1 MVSRSEKR
9 LSAKAVAAFRDPG
22 RYSDGGGLYLIF
34 GENLR
39 KRWVLR
45 IQVDGRRRDFSLG
58 SLGKVSLADAREKA
72 TELQTQYVN
81 GLDPAIERKKSS
93 QIRMS
98 NPTFEEAAR
107 AFHAESRPT
116 WKNVKHAAQVL
127 ATLATYAFP
136 HIGQLSVREVTEA
149 QVRSVLIAIWLEK
162 PETAR
167 RLRQRISA
175 VLDWARANGYRD
187 TVLDLRS
194 RSLALPRQTKAV
206 THHSAMPYIEVPA
219 FLAGLRDLRS
229 SSQTVR
235 LALEFV
241 ILTAARLG
249 EVRGA
254 VWSEFDLNA
263 GLWIVPAERM
273 KTAREHRVPLSDR
286 AVEILEVMA
295 GLKSNHSDLVFPGSK
310 PGRPISDMA
319 ITMLYRRLELDVTTH
334 GFRST
339 FRDWCAERTSFSRE
353 VAEAALAHQVGNKIE
368 RAYARSDLLDRR

>member
-9 LSAKAVAAFRDPG
+9 LSAKAVAAFRDAG
-22 RYSDGGGLYLIF
+22 RYADGGGLYLIV
-34 GENLR
+34 GENQR

-45 IQVDGRRRDFSLG
+45 IQVDGRRRDFGLG

-72 TELQTQYVN
+72 TELRSQYVN

-98 NPTFEEAAR
+98 NPTFEEAACV
-107 AFHAESRPT
+107 FHAENRPT
-116 WKNVKHAAQVL
+116 WKNAKHAAQVL

-136 HIGQLSVREVTEA
+136 QIGQLSVREVTEA

-206 THHSAMPYIEVPA
+206 AHHPAMPYIEVLA
-219 FLAGLRDLRS
+219 FLAALPFNLNSFMTGLLI
-229 SSQTVR
+229 TPTK
-235 LALEFV
+235 FV
-241 ILTAARLG
+241 P
-249 EVRGA
+249 V
-254 VWSEFDLNA
+254 
-263 GLWIVPAERM
+263 
-273 KTAREHRVPLSDR
+273 
-286 AVEILEVMA
+286 
-295 GLKSNHSDLVFPGSK
+295 
-310 PGRPISDMA
+310 
-319 ITMLYRRLELDVTTH
+319 
-334 GFRST
+334 
-339 FRDWCAERTSFSRE
+339 
-353 VAEAALAHQVGNKIE
+353 
-368 RAYARSDLLDRR
+368 